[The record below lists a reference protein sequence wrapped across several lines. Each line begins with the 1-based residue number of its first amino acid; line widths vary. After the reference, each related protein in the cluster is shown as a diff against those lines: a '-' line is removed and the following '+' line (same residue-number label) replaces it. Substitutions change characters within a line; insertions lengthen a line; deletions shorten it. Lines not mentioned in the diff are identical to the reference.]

1 MNIVEA
7 INLNKQKQSI
17 EFLLLSLVNN
27 LFSTDDYVKVNDYE
41 LISKLFMF
49 EIPTTELTEK
59 LSKST
64 YVEVELNPA
73 SNTNT
78 LYFDCEFKGHGGYP
92 GGLKDKSLGSYSM
105 QITPDALNYLLF
117 TNRRAI
123 EEAEDKYYKDYNND
137 NQE

>member
-7 INLNKQKQSI
+7 IKLNKQKQSI

-27 LFSTDDYVKVNDYE
+27 LFNVDDYA
-41 LISKLFMF
+41 LIAKLFMF
-49 EIPTTELTEK
+49 EIPTNELTDK
-59 LSKST
+59 LRNTT

-73 SNTNT
+73 SNNNT

-117 TNRRAI
+117 ANRHAI
-123 EEAEDKYYKDYNND
+123 EEAQDKYYKDYNND
-137 NQE
+137 NEE